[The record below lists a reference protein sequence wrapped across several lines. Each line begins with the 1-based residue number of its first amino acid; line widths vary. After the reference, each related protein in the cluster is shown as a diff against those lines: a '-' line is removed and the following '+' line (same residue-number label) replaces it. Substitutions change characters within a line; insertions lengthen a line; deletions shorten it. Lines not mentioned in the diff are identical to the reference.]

1 MKLQLKDEEEK
12 KTETPTQV
20 TTTAAEDEKDEELEQ
35 IKTHEKTV
43 NIRFGSYSML
53 MRAA

>member
-1 MKLQLKDEEEK
+1 LER
-12 KTETPTQV
+12 
-20 TTTAAEDEKDEELEQ
+20 DEELEQ

-53 MRAA
+53 MRAAQYGISAKLLALLGGLGG

>member
-1 MKLQLKDEEEK
+1 LKLQLKDEEEK
-12 KTETPTQV
+12 KTENPAQV
-20 TTTAAEDEKDEELEQ
+20 TAAAEDEKDEELEQ